1 MFKNYLKIAYRN
13 IIKQK
18 AYSFINIFGLAIGLT
33 ACILVGLYIWQ
44 DLHYDNY
51 HKNSDR
57 IFRLTMQT
65 IAPTYAYHMAET
77 PALVAPNLE
86 QNFPEIDKI
95 SRIYFSSDD
104 LITYESNK
112 FYEEEI
118 IFADEDFFDIFS
130 YVTLQGDPNKFLKKE
145 NSIILTRKMADKY
158 FGIDNPIGK
167 ILNYNNKIDFEVTGV
182 IENVPINSHFTF
194 DMVATYKTLADLP
207 EGNYLDQWGATFGS
221 YTYVMLHP
229 ETDIDRF
236 ISKVDPFLTEKM
248 EKSDNVYKSVVLQ
261 SIESIHIFSD
271 LDDEINPNS
280 SVTYMLILS
289 SISLF
294 ILILA
299 CINFVN
305 LTTARAVKRAREIGV
320 RKVFGAFKL
329 QLVRQFLGESI
340 LITLIALGFAFVLV
354 ELFIPS
360 FSQLIGTT
368 LVYSCFTN
376 LPILMAIILTSL
388 LIGLLAGLY
397 PAFVLTH
404 YQPALV
410 MKGATKQGK
419 SGSAILRKSLVLF
432 QFSISIILIIF
443 TILINQQIN
452 FMRGFDMG
460 FDKEQVVVLKTPER
474 MSRNYETI
482 KSEINAIPGVI
493 ESSASLGVPL
503 QGSGFGTYLIPNMEF
518 EDEEF
523 QVSIKTI
530 DSHYLEFYDIPLLAG
545 RALSE
550 LDGAGWTADVTV
562 VNETTV
568 KKLGFTSNEA
578 ALGNNYTIGLSD
590 GIKRFSPEIVGVIQ
604 DFHFNSLH
612 EEVSPLLFM
621 YWSFLFQEVSIK
633 VSPNNIPETMK
644 EIQQVWEKFYPD
656 HPFNYSFL
664 DEDVDKMYKAEEKSF
679 RVIST
684 FSILAIIIACMGLLG
699 LTFYTTEQRRKEIGV
714 RKIMG
719 ATIQNI
725 IQNISAEFLKLVLIA
740 NVIAWPVSYLLVNKW
755 LASFPYKVEI
765 SVLVF
770 ITAAAIAMGIALI
783 TISYTVI
790 RSAAGNPIECI
801 RYE

>member
-18 AYSFINIFGLAIGLT
+18 AYSFINIFGLALGLT
-33 ACILVGLYIWQ
+33 ACILVGLYIFQ
-44 DLHYDNY
+44 DFQYDNY
-51 HKNSDR
+51 HRNNDNIYRVSIETTTPDG
-57 IFRLTMQT
+57 IF
-65 IAPTYAYHMAET
+65 HMAQS

-104 LITYESNK
+104 LITYK
-112 FYEEEI
+112 DKKIYEDEI
-118 IFADEDFFDIFS
+118 VFADEDFFDIF
-130 YVTLQGDPNKFLKKE
+130 TFEILQGNPNNFLKKE
-145 NSIILTRKMADKY
+145 NSIIISRKMADKY
-158 FGIDNPIGK
+158 FGTENPVGK
-167 ILNYNNKIDFEVTGV
+167 IFNYNNKIDFEISGV
-182 IENVPINSHFTF
+182 IENVPVNSHFTF
-194 DMVATYKTLADLP
+194 DMVATYETLVDLP
-207 EGNYLDQWGATFGS
+207 AGNFLNQWGATFGS

-229 ETDIDRF
+229 GTDTEQF
-236 ISKVDPFLTEKM
+236 ENKAGTFLTGKM
-248 EKSDNVYKSVVLQ
+248 ETSDLVSQSVILQ
-261 SIESIHIFSD
+261 PIESIHIFSD
-271 LDDEINPNS
+271 LDDEITPNS
-280 SVTYMLILS
+280 SITYIIILG

-305 LTTARAVKRAREIGV
+305 LTTARAVKRAREIGI

-329 QLVRQFLGESI
+329 QLIRQFLGESI
-340 LITLIALGFAFVLV
+340 LITLIALGFAFVFV
-354 ELFIPS
+354 ELIEPA
-360 FSQLIGTT
+360 FSQLIGTS
-368 LVYSCFTN
+368 LIYSCFNNVSIFFT
-376 LPILMAIILTSL
+376 IVATSL
-388 LIGLLAGLY
+388 IIGVLAGLY
-397 PAFVLTH
+397 PSFVLTH
-404 YQPALV
+404 YQPVLV
-410 MKGATKQGK
+410 LKGATSQGK

-452 FMRGFDMG
+452 FMREFDMG
-460 FDKEQVVVLKTPER
+460 FDKDQIVILKTPER
-474 MSRNYETI
+474 MSNNSETV
-482 KSEINAIPGVI
+482 KSEINAIPGVL
-493 ESSASLGVPL
+493 ESTTSLGVPTM
-503 QGSGFGTYLIPNMEF
+503 GSGFGTNLTPDIEY

-523 QVSIKTI
+523 MISVKMI
-530 DSHYLEFYDIPLLAG
+530 DSNYLDFYNIPLLAG
-545 RALSE
+545 RKLSE
-550 LDGAGWTADVTV
+550 LSGADFRTITM

-633 VSPNNIPETMK
+633 ISPENVPGTIK
-644 EIQQVWEKFYPD
+644 EIQNVWEKFYPA
-656 HPFNYSFL
+656 HPFDYSFL
-664 DEDVDKMYKAEEKSF
+664 DEKIDKMYKAEEKSF

-714 RKIMG
+714 RKILG
-719 ATIQNI
+719 ASIPNI
-725 IQNISAEFLKLVLIA
+725 IKKISAEFLKLVLIA
-740 NVIAWPVSYLLVNKW
+740 NLIAWPVSYLLINKW

-765 SVLVF
+765 NILVF
-770 ITAAAIAMGIALI
+770 VMAGAIALGISLI
-783 TISYTVI
+783 TIGFTVV
-790 RSAAGNPIECI
+790 RSAASNPIESI

>member
-1 MFKNYLKIAYRN
+1 MFKNYVKIAYRN
-13 IIKQK
+13 ILKQK
-18 AYSFINIFGLAIGLT
+18 TYSIINIFGLAIGLS
-33 ACILVGLYIWQ
+33 ACILVGLFIWQ

-65 IAPTYAYHMAET
+65 IAPTYAYHMAQT

-104 LITYESNK
+104 LITYESKK
-112 FYEEEI
+112 FYEDEI
-118 IFADEDFFDIFS
+118 IFADEDFFEMFS
-130 YVTLQGDPNKFLKKE
+130 YEVLQGNPNKLLNNK
-145 NSIILTRKMADKY
+145 NSVVITRKMADKY
-158 FGIDNPIGK
+158 FGTESPIGK
-167 ILNYNNKIDFEVTGV
+167 TFNFNNRVDLEITGV
-182 IENVPINSHFTF
+182 IENVPVNSHFTF
-194 DMVATYKTLADLP
+194 DMVATYATLVELP
-207 EGNYLDQWGATFGS
+207 VGNSLEQWGMTFGS

-229 ETDIDRF
+229 GTDIDRF
-236 ISKVDPFLTEKM
+236 VNKVDPFLTEKM
-248 EKSDNVYKSVVLQ
+248 EKSDDVYKSVVLQ
-261 SIESIHIFSD
+261 SIESIHLFSD

-280 SVTYMLILS
+280 SVTYMLILG

-474 MSRNYETI
+474 MSRNHETI

-550 LDGAGWTADVTV
+550 LDGAGWAGDVTV

-568 KKLGFTSNEA
+568 KRLGFTSNEA

-644 EIQQVWEKFYPD
+644 EIQAVWEKFYPD

-719 ATIQNI
+719 ATIPNI

-790 RSAAGNPIECI
+790 RSAAGNPIESI